1 MITGRGVEMC
11 EFNVL
16 LNGEVVFREVIYAK
30 ADENKVILKD
40 VLGVSKILKGCRIV
54 EVDVGSE
61 RLVLSLVE
69 Q

>member
-1 MITGRGVEMC
+1 MC

-16 LNGEVVFREVIYAK
+16 LDGEVVFRDVIYAK
-30 ADENKVILKD
+30 ADGNKVILKD
-40 VLGVSKILKGCRIV
+40 VLGVSKVLKGCRIV
-54 EVDVGSE
+54 EIDVGSE

>member
-1 MITGRGVEMC
+1 MIMGRGVEMC

-16 LNGEVVFREVIYAK
+16 LNGEVVFKEVIYAK